1 MLNKELLMI
10 QTALPSKPELPT
22 VHVTLKFYGGRNSG
36 TDYTW
41 VSPDGTLKTSGFFD
55 ERMDVVETLTC
66 KPNTKVNITTE
77 DYSGKYTATPPQDI
91 TVDITSSTHL
101 TFTAFRDVTVVF

>member
-1 MLNKELLMI
+1 MGRKI
-10 QTALPSKPELPT
+10 QTELPT
-22 VHVTLKFYGGRNSG
+22 VRVTLKFFGGQNSG

-41 VSPDGTLKTSGFFD
+41 ISPDGTVKNGSFFD

-66 KPNTKVNITTE
+66 KPNTDVHIRTE
-77 DYSGKYTATPPQDI
+77 DYRGDYTATPPQDI
-91 TVDITSSTHL
+91 TVADESYEHFL

>member
-10 QTALPSKPELPT
+10 QPELPS
-22 VHVTLKFYGGRNSG
+22 VHVTLGFYGGRNSG

-41 VSPDGTLKTSGFFD
+41 TSPDGTVKTGGVFD

-66 KPNTKVNITTE
+66 KPNTIVSIRTDN
-77 DYSGKYTATPPQDI
+77 YSGDYTATPPQDI
-91 TVDITSSTHL
+91 TVDESSSTYL
-101 TFTAFRDVTVVF
+101 IFTAFRDVAVVF

>member
-10 QTALPSKPELPT
+10 QTELPP
-22 VHVTLKFYGGRNSG
+22 VHVTLMFYGGQNSG

-41 VSPDGTLKTSGFFD
+41 VSPDGTVKTGGVFD

-66 KPNTKVNITTE
+66 KPNTIVSIRTSN
-77 DYSGKYTATPPQDI
+77 YSGDYTATPPQDI
-91 TVDITSSTHL
+91 TVDITSSTYL

>member
-10 QTALPSKPELPT
+10 QTELPP
-22 VHVTLKFYGGRNSG
+22 VHVTLKFFGGRNSG

-41 VSPDGTLKTSGFFD
+41 TSPDGTVKTRGVFD
-55 ERMDVVETLTC
+55 ERVDVVETFTC
-66 KPNTKVNITTE
+66 KPNTTVAIST
-77 DYSGKYTATPPQDI
+77 DSYSGDYTATPPQDI
-91 TVDITSSTHL
+91 TVIEGSQTYI